1 MGVAPFPKAIG
12 DRQEVLFEYRPH
24 QHRYRFLDDFVLD
37 FREPD
42 RAFLSVVLGDPH
54 ALDRRGHVGPRSQ
67 PLVQVPQV
75 DLQVLLVVLY
85 GDSTQPRCTVS
96 AQLVEGL
103 AKEIEIHAV
112 DQAGEDPI
120 RMCDR
125 LLCDLP
131 KLC

>member
-1 MGVAPFPKAIG
+1 VGVAPFPKAVG

-24 QHRYRFLDDFVLD
+24 QHRYRFLDDFVFD
-37 FREPD
+37 FHKPN
-42 RAFLSVVLGDPH
+42 RAFLAVVLVDPH
-54 ALDRRGHVGPRSQ
+54 ALDRRDHVGPPCQ
-67 PLVQVPQV
+67 PLVQVLQV
-75 DLQVLLVVLY
+75 GLQVLFVILY
-85 GDSTQPRCTVS
+85 GDSTQSRCAVPT
-96 AQLVEGL
+96 QLKEGFS
-103 AKEIEIHAV
+103 KKIEVHAV